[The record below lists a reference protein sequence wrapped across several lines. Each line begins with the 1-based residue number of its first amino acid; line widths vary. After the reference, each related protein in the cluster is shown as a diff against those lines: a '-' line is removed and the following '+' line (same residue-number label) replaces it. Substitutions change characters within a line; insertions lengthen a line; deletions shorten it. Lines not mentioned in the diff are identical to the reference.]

1 MAQVFINDKHGTE
14 IVIFY
19 IIVVLLVHDPLAFL
33 VHSAI
38 KISATLLFVIA
49 FSTSTS
55 SLVSDRKL
63 DPALSPA
70 ILLIQGE
77 RI

>member
-1 MAQVFINDKHGTE
+1 MINMAQE
-14 IVIFY
+14 IIMFY

-38 KISATLLFVIA
+38 KISATLLFVFA

-55 SLVSDRKL
+55 SLVGDRKL
-63 DPALSPA
+63 DPVLSPA
-70 ILLIQGE
+70 LLLIQGE